1 MTRKIECPYCNKVMH
16 YTKLYEHQRQKECMK
31 VVMSKMI
38 EEGWSPLQNT
48 AMTGGRRDGSKVA
61 KKGLK
66 KQIEKIMKRA
76 ES

>member
-1 MTRKIECPYCNKVMH
+1 
-16 YTKLYEHQRQKECMK
+16 MK